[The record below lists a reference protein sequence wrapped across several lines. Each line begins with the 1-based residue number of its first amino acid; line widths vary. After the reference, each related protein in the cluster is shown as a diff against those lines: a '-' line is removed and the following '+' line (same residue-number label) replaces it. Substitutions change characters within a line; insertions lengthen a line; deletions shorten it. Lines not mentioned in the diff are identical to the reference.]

1 MEHFPESIGFFKTG
15 RHIIVYSQFT
25 NPCAYSVS
33 TLRGSGMRDKDIIKS
48 FANMVK
54 RNAKTSKGDMP
65 KFPYSPTELM
75 QGTEKGPMC
84 DLYNVIFMTLHD
96 FMTVNEHGYAITKSK
111 NLACKI
117 WALANDWEA
126 LLFRDACYR
135 NPKQVL
141 LTMNIYRIRRS
152 KQIINYLTKCNFCIS
167 YNDIRIQNK
176 IWEEMVMAG
185 ESGTTLLK
193 KGAHNSI
200 YNIDEETESI
210 SLHFTNSNLYQPNA
224 GFRENDDHVA
234 FVEKF
239 HPGATE
245 EIPPYHIGKLLH
257 PKPFTEFVDDNS
269 SGMIDKCFSLD
280 KLWSV
285 VSGVMH
291 SKSNVNEKLP
301 LIGSWTHF
309 NKQISGVQFQETII
323 QYMPVIPQPVNDHAV
338 LKEYL
343 HFLLETSDNLE
354 IKHIFCHCDEAAYS
368 KLLQIIWNHGDLFKR
383 VIPILGGF
391 HQLMCFQKIM
401 YKRSACLGIE
411 KWITG
416 AGTTK
421 SASAAE
427 KAVQGLHYNATT
439 RVYKEIFDAIVQLR
453 TEDVTNNYETITNG
467 LLERFNSTQKGCICV
482 ECKSSFK

>member
-1 MEHFPESIGFFKTG
+1 
-15 RHIIVYSQFT
+15 
-25 NPCAYSVS
+25 
-33 TLRGSGMRDKDIIKS
+33 
-48 FANMVK
+48 
-54 RNAKTSKGDMP
+54 
-65 KFPYSPTELM
+65 
-75 QGTEKGPMC
+75 MC

-96 FMTVNEHGYAITKSK
+96 SMTVNEHGYAITKSK

-141 LTMNIYRIRRS
+141 LAMNIYRMTRS
-152 KQIINYLTKCNFCIS
+152 KQIINYLTKCNFCIF
-167 YNDIRIQNK
+167 YNDITIQNK
-176 IWEEMVMAG
+176 IWEEMVLAG

-193 KGAHNSI
+193 KGAVTHSSI
-200 YNIDEETESI
+200 DNIDEETESI
-210 SLHFTNSNLYQPNA
+210 SLHFINSNLSQPNA

-245 EIPPYHIGKLLH
+245 KIPPYHIGKLLD
-257 PKPFTEFVDDNS
+257 PTPFTEFVDDNS
-269 SGMIDKCFSLD
+269 SGMIDKRFSLD
-280 KLWSV
+280 ILWSV

-338 LKEYL
+338 LKAYL
-343 HFLLETSDNLE
+343 HFLLETPDNLE

-383 VIPILGGF
+383 VIPILGSF
-391 HQLMCFQKIM
+391 HQLMCFQQIM
-401 YKRSACLGIE
+401 YKRSACLGIS
-411 KWITG
+411 T
-416 AGTTK
+416 
-421 SASAAE
+421 AAQ
-427 KAVQGLHYNATT
+427 KAVQGLHYNTTT

-453 TEDVTNNYETITNG
+453 TEDVTIT
-467 LLERFNSTQKGCICV
+467 KP
-482 ECKSSFK
+482 